1 MLRENNCQLR
11 IIIYDT
17 LLFKNKC
24 QIFFHTKTEILSTSF
39 IKINS
44 KVDALRRK
52 MIPKKGLNTRK
63 NGEQRNWKICR
74 PKNHWTMV
82 TLTCIHPNLPKF
94 NTLIYIYGF
103 LKVHHLT
110 NEETEAHRV
119 FSVNDSSFLSFPLQS
134 EDLSFS
140 YVSISYNWKCT
151 RQVLKNF
158 DLLFTVNRLMDYYYP

>member
-1 MLRENNCQLR
+1 MLRENDCQLR

-103 LKVHHLT
+103 LKVHQNKYKGNILKAWIHKD
-110 NEETEAHRV
+110 NANKEERWQLWKMESRGI
-119 FSVNDSSFLSFPLQS
+119 
-134 EDLSFS
+134 
-140 YVSISYNWKCT
+140 SIN
-151 RQVLKNF
+151 
-158 DLLFTVNRLMDYYYP
+158 